1 MKSGVGAAV
10 VATVQARLCLVV
22 IFAKKT
28 LTVILHFTK
37 QHNSENAADLVDFKP
52 HGYSLSTI
60 GWSLSA
66 QRLTS
71 KR

>member
-1 MKSGVGAAV
+1 
-10 VATVQARLCLVV
+10 
-22 IFAKKT
+22 
-28 LTVILHFTK
+28 LHFTK

-52 HGYSLSTI
+52 HVYSLSTI

>member
-1 MKSGVGAAV
+1 
-10 VATVQARLCLVV
+10 
-22 IFAKKT
+22 
-28 LTVILHFTK
+28 LHFTK
-37 QHNSENAADLVDFKP
+37 QHNSENPADLVDFKP